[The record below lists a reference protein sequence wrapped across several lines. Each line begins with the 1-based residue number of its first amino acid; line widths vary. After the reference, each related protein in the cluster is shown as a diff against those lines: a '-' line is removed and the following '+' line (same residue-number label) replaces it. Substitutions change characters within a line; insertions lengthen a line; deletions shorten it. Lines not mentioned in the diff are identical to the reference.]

1 MRALTLTFILQTLES
16 KTEDYQFGFGAFVEK
31 PMAPMAETKD
41 YDHSFEHI
49 VNMAK
54 DTTDL
59 ER

>member
-1 MRALTLTFILQTLES
+1 MQTLE
-16 KTEDYQFGFGAFVEK
+16 KITKDYQFGFGAFVEK
-31 PMAPMAETKD
+31 PMAPMAATKD
-41 YDHSFEHI
+41 YTHSFEHI